1 MNSATYK
8 TVQLK
13 NYNRISMLNFI
24 RRSRTVTKA
33 ELAAATGLTFMAI
46 KKNMEELLELNLVR
60 EGAYKNGSVGRR
72 AVTYAINEKYGYTV
86 GLHINI
92 FRTCAAVMD
101 LNGEVIAQKKLAEGP
116 LPGSQHEYIEQLLRL
131 LEETIAMSKVERS
144 KLLGLGIGAPGPVNS
159 AEGQIL
165 TPPNFGLIRFMPL
178 KRIMEE
184 RLGLPTILHKD
195 TNAIAF
201 GEYWRG
207 AGKGYENLVYIDAD
221 MGIGSSL
228 ILGGEVC
235 QGDHFAAGE
244 FGHITLDLNGPR
256 CNCGNIGCLEAMASG
271 IAIQRDVRA
280 LLQNDPSHP
289 LYPKRADITLEEILE
304 QAAQSDPLCISA
316 LNKAAF
322 YMGNAINTLI
332 NIVDPQRIIV
342 GGILAIQYPQYLEI
356 VKSSVFTKPL
366 QNNSN
371 ELIVPAYMASQAGVI
386 GAGELVAHHFFSKLI
401 GEVLAKE

>member
-1 MNSATYK
+1 MPHYRLNRRCVYLNSATYK

-207 AGKGYENLVYIDAD
+207 AGKGYENLV
-221 MGIGSSL
+221 
-228 ILGGEVC
+228 
-235 QGDHFAAGE
+235 
-244 FGHITLDLNGPR
+244 
-256 CNCGNIGCLEAMASG
+256 
-271 IAIQRDVRA
+271 
-280 LLQNDPSHP
+280 
-289 LYPKRADITLEEILE
+289 
-304 QAAQSDPLCISA
+304 
-316 LNKAAF
+316 
-322 YMGNAINTLI
+322 
-332 NIVDPQRIIV
+332 
-342 GGILAIQYPQYLEI
+342 
-356 VKSSVFTKPL
+356 
-366 QNNSN
+366 
-371 ELIVPAYMASQAGVI
+371 
-386 GAGELVAHHFFSKLI
+386 
-401 GEVLAKE
+401 